1 VVTGFLFG
9 ISAGTLFDKIHNVDV
24 KKFEF
29 GLELSLY
36 RQSLFYFIFQSSTSD
51 SEIAH
56 FTFNISRVLFF
67 CKSKGKVIYLQK
79 ISGKQLSI
87 ALLLSVESNVT

>member
-36 RQSLFYFIFQSSTSD
+36 RQSLFYFI
-51 SEIAH
+51 
-56 FTFNISRVLFF
+56 LFF
-67 CKSKGKVIYLQK
+67 NLALVIQK
-79 ISGKQLSI
+79 LHTSPLIFPGCYFFANQK
-87 ALLLSVESNVT
+87 AR